1 MIEKAEDLSIKVQ
14 ASVGVDP
21 VLTDATSEDP
31 REATATGDK
40 VSRLR
45 GIFVIF
51 TLSGLNF
58 LNTMGS
64 GILIA
69 ALPRIAS
76 DVGLSNNLILVRLPL
91 KTFMIQI
98 PKDFHLN

>member
-1 MIEKAEDLSIKVQ
+1 MIEKAEHISIKIE
-14 ASVGVDP
+14 ASIGVDP
-21 VLTDATSEDP
+21 VLTDSISEGP
-31 REATATGDK
+31 REAPGEV
-40 VSRLR
+40 VSRLK

-51 TLSGLNF
+51 TLSGINF

-76 DVGLSNNLILVRLPL
+76 DVGLSDKLILVSQL
-91 KTFMIQI
+91 
-98 PKDFHLN
+98 

>member
-1 MIEKAEDLSIKVQ
+1 MTEKAGNLSSKIE
-14 ASVGVDP
+14 ASIGVDP
-21 VLTDATSEDP
+21 ILSDSTSEDP
-31 REATATGDK
+31 QEATGEE

-51 TLSGLNF
+51 TLSGINF

-76 DVGLSNNLILVRLPL
+76 DVGLSDNLILVGRPPGL
-91 KTFMIQI
+91 
-98 PKDFHLN
+98 

>member
-1 MIEKAEDLSIKVQ
+1 MIEMAEDISSKIDASI
-14 ASVGVDP
+14 GVNP
-21 VLTDATSEDP
+21 VFMDGISEGP
-31 REATATGDK
+31 REAPGEV
-40 VSRLR
+40 VSRLK

-51 TLSGLNF
+51 TLSGMSF

-76 DVGLSNNLILVRLPL
+76 DVGLSDNLILVGQL
-91 KTFMIQI
+91 
-98 PKDFHLN
+98 

>member
-1 MIEKAEDLSIKVQ
+1 MIEKAGHLSSKIE
-14 ASVGVDP
+14 ASIAVDP
-21 VLTDATSEDP
+21 ILTDNASEDP
-31 REATATGDK
+31 RESTGEE

-45 GIFVIF
+45 GIFVIL
-51 TLSGLNF
+51 TLSGINF

-76 DVGLSNNLILVRLPL
+76 DVGLSDNLILVGRPL
-91 KTFMIQI
+91 VTLMIQI
-98 PKDFHLN
+98 PRLFI